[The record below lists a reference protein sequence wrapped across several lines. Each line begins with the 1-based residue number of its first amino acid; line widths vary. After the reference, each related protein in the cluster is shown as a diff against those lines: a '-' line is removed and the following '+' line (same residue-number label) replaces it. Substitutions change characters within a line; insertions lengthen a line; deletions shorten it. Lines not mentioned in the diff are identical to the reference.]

1 MNDFSLSDIFS
12 ITLNPLQVITS
23 LLIAL
28 LVGLFIFS
36 FIRRRSAV

>member
-23 LLIAL
+23 LFWSA
-28 LVGLFIFS
+28 FSSFS

>member
-28 LVGLFIFS
+28 LSAFSSFS
-36 FIRRRSAV
+36 FIRRRSAA